1 LRGYDDAVN
10 RAWAFLCETQR
21 SDGRWESYW
30 WTTDLQAT
38 TQAILLGRIVGSDA
52 CDACDRALAWCL
64 ERQRPEGNW
73 LDDQFGVPSAMATA
87 LALVI
92 VKGHD
97 DRAFARGAAWLSG
110 IGRGD
115 GSWDAAPTLRI
126 PPPWILDPTSFKAW
140 RIDGLGSGVIVR
152 DHHRTYTTATVI
164 HALLS

>member
-1 LRGYDDAVN
+1 M
-10 RAWAFLCETQR
+10 
-21 SDGRWESYW
+21 
-30 WTTDLQAT
+30 AT
-38 TQAILLGRIVGSDA
+38 TQHDREHDLLEAHAKYRVLVEHLPAIVYTCEIGT
-52 CDACDRALAWCL
+52 
-64 ERQRPEGNW
+64 EGNW